1 MDSKVDPEKKNLKC
15 CGAENCKLTACD
27 GYISVQGPDGLVD
40 CCGYEDCHKKE
51 CQDRTYIALENG
63 IKIPCCGD
71 RACNFLKNCYTPG
84 KIATCVM
91 RFEDAKE
98 GVTADLVNSGYGEA
112 YTYIGVVGNDYWAGN
127 CSIYEHWT
135 RMRVMQPKA
144 IKKVILEYVKWD
156 DYLQV
161 YIGKDDIRYMDLV
174 YEAPTPGQFPPETEG
189 ACELATSWE
198 RSPGIDVT
206 KYFRDIPENSL
217 VSFKTRVSVTGNGE
231 GYARLRVYYDILGT
245 V

>member
-1 MDSKVDPEKKNLKC
+1 
-15 CGAENCKLTACD
+15 
-27 GYISVQGPDGLVD
+27 
-40 CCGYEDCHKKE
+40 
-51 CQDRTYIALENG
+51 
-63 IKIPCCGD
+63 
-71 RACNFLKNCYTPG
+71 
-84 KIATCVM
+84 M
-91 RFEDAKE
+91 RFEDAKA

-112 YTYIGVVGNDYWAGN
+112 YTFIGVVGNDYWSGS

-144 IKKVILEYVKWD
+144 IQKVILEYAKWD

-161 YIGKDDIRYMDLV
+161 YIGRDDIRYMDLV
-174 YEAPTPGQFPPETEG
+174 YEAPYPGQFPPETEG
-189 ACELATSWE
+189 ACELSTSWE

-206 KYFRDIPENSL
+206 KYFRDIPENSI

-231 GYARLRVYYDILGT
+231 GYVRLRVYYDILGT